1 MGTDGIETKHRT
13 RQICGHPWNPWLK
26 QLRPT
31 GNVEEP
37 RNNRKLLT
45 LSLETIFRERRR
57 VPIGAQFSCE
67 SSAFDF
73 AEWCVLEAIRWD
85 AGDFDE

>member
-37 RNNRKLLT
+37 FSRFEVVFNQGLL
-45 LSLETIFRERRR
+45 
-57 VPIGAQFSCE
+57 GQ
-67 SSAFDF
+67 
-73 AEWCVLEAIRWD
+73 
-85 AGDFDE
+85 